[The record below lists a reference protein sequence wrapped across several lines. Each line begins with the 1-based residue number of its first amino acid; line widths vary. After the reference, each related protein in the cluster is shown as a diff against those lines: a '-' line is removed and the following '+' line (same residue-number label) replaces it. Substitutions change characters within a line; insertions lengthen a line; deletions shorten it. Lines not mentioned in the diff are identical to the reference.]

1 MNWAQEDGYI
11 TTGGPLRASVKYHK
25 TFDNYQ
31 IRVGGLSAHGSAKTE
46 EEAKRFGEEQLQ
58 IAKRAFILS
67 LITKEGE
74 DIYGFGGMLNINII
88 GGYDGIDAWTV
99 YGTGFNELHRGTLEE
114 CKNYIASCF

>member
-1 MNWAQEDGYI
+1 MKWTQEDGYI
-11 TTGGPLRASVKYHK
+11 TTRGPLRASVKYHK

-31 IRVGGLSAHGSAKTE
+31 IRVGGLSAQGSAKTE

-67 LITKEGE
+67 LIVEITSKE
-74 DIYGFGGMLNINII
+74 YNFGGLLCIAKVKDNI
-88 GGYDGIDAWTV
+88 WRV
-99 YGTGFNELHRGTLEE
+99 SSERECLFQGTLEE